1 MPKDTR
7 DITYVRSKASCG
19 HSQII
24 SYFHDDKPLPV
35 TCCVKCR
42 AGSGIELREQMAD
55 HIGMFPARKAA

>member
-7 DITYVRSKASCG
+7 DITYVCSKASCG

-24 SYFHDDKPLPV
+24 SYFHDDKPLF
-35 TCCVKCR
+35 
-42 AGSGIELREQMAD
+42 GIELREQMAD